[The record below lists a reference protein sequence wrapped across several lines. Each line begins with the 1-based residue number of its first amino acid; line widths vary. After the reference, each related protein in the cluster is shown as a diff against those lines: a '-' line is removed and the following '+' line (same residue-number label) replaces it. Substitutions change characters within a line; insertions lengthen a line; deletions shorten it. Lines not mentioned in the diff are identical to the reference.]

1 MSPPEGRSGHRG
13 RGGRRR
19 RGDDGSLVLI
29 SWRDIP
35 AQVNGGSGQDRVQRI
50 LPRRFQRAID
60 RAAMVAGKTQASQYV
75 GEWRRSL
82 IPAGSDDVEASALA
96 AAAELEEAFP
106 RERLDEFVKTGGWD
120 PSRPASDGG
129 NGAAAPATGEPA

>member
-1 MSPPEGRSGHRG
+1 MSPPEGRSSRS
-13 RGGRRR
+13 GRRR

-60 RAAMVAGKTQASQYV
+60 RAAMVAGKTHASQYV

-82 IPAGSDDVEASALA
+82 IPAGSDDVEAAALA

-120 PSRPASDGG
+120 PSRPPPDGG